1 MYRFFPPFATRLL
14 LALPLLCLYV
24 QVNAQSKKGFSKLE
38 AGKFDAAHAAFVKD
52 TAHAELRAVA
62 FFGLAKV
69 WSDDKNPAR
78 NYRQA
83 MQFQQRSVQAWKPL
97 NYTQRTALTKKF
109 KVTQATAEQ
118 YSSTM
123 ASNAW
128 RNAEKTTDL
137 RVIDEFV
144 EVFPKKSSS
153 IERKARAKQS
163 ELIGSGIA
171 AVVAGEPVSYADQ
184 VYLYNK
190 HGEYLRNKLPN
201 SVEPLE
207 TRMFQTFL
215 TERGVDPIQDFYR
228 DNAQHPLVNDEGRA
242 AFPAAYKSLQLTEK
256 IAFLTEFPASGF
268 NTVLR
273 QQAAELYKQS
283 PPDEAARA
291 QMTEPQRAALADVEW
306 EASGKSLD
314 ISRPFSRDQH
324 AMWSTYIRRKAPAYS
339 AFEATEKMYKYYVS
353 ERDWAAATSLLEEA
367 RPLFKDRGNWFDDRL
382 AIVGG
387 PVTGVTSTR
396 LGPAINSA
404 ADEYVPVITA
414 DGKKLYF
421 GGRDRSDGVYGED
434 VFVSTLSD
442 TGWTKAQLVRELS
455 DDGNEA
461 ALSLTADGN
470 NMLQFRDGKPYQSAK
485 TASGWSTPT
494 PLDVEVSAF
503 SWVGLVQITAG
514 SQVMILEVRGGN
526 KGGIDLYLSKRN
538 EYGMWDKP
546 VPIEALNTS
555 GDERSPFLHPDLR
568 TLYFSCDERPGLGN
582 LDVFKTTRLDD
593 TWLNWSRPENLGK
606 EINTPGQDWGYV
618 VSTDGKTA
626 WFATQ
631 TDNGGQDIFS
641 VTLPESARPD
651 SVKTVELVV
660 RDESGKPMTDGKI
673 LMKDATTGQLF
684 GSYVPDPSGE
694 ATFVPVPADRQ
705 YILVFEKE
713 GYLPQTAPVAAPTA
727 ESPVV
732 NLTWNAPKMKEG
744 VTQELNIFF
753 DYNQASLRPESNA
766 ELMQMAGMM
775 QKNPT
780 FNLKLLGYTD
790 NSGSSAYNLDLS
802 KRRAEAART
811 ALVGLGVAPERIS
824 AEGLGEADPVAPNTT
839 ETNRARNRRVMM
851 QLVKK

>member
-1 MYRFFPPFATRLL
+1 MPPNAMRLL
-14 LALPLLCLYV
+14 LALPLLCLFIS
-24 QVNAQSKKGFSKLE
+24 VNAQSKKGFSKLE
-38 AGKFDAAHAAFVKD
+38 AGKFDAAHAAFAKD
-52 TAHAELRAVA
+52 TANAELRAVA
-62 FFGLAKV
+62 FYGLAKV

-78 NYRQA
+78 DYRRA
-83 MQFQQRSVQAWKPL
+83 MQFQQRSVQCWKPL
-97 NYTQRTALTKKF
+97 NFAQRTELTKKF
-109 KVTQATAEQ
+109 KVTQSTAEQ
-118 YSSTM
+118 YGRTM

-128 RNAEKTTDL
+128 RIAEKTTEL
-137 RVIDEFV
+137 RVIDEYI
-144 EVFPKKSSS
+144 EVFPKNTSSVD
-153 IERKARAKQS
+153 RRARTKQS
-163 ELIGSGIA
+163 QLIAVEADALTSGSE
-171 AVVAGEPVSYADQ
+171 VAYADL

-190 HGEYLRNKLPN
+190 HVEYLRNKMPN

-207 TRMFQTFL
+207 ARLIQSFL
-215 TERGVDPIQDFYR
+215 AERGIEPLEQFFR
-228 DNAQHPLVNDEGRA
+228 DNPQHPLGNDEGRT
-242 AFPAAYKSLQLTEK
+242 AFPAAYKGTQLADK
-256 IAFLTEFPASGF
+256 LAFLTEFPTSGF
-268 NTVLR
+268 NPVLR

-291 QMTEPQRAALADVEW
+291 GMSPQQRMALADVEW
-306 EASGKSLD
+306 EATGKSLD
-314 ISRPFSRDQH
+314 ISRPFSREQH
-324 AMWSTYIRRKAPAYS
+324 TMWSTYVRRTAPAYS
-339 AFEATEKMYKYYVS
+339 AFEAMEKMYKYYVA
-353 ERDWAAATSLLEEA
+353 ERDWSAATALLEENK
-367 RPLFKDRGNWFDDRL
+367 PLFKERGEWFDDRL

-387 PVTGVTSTR
+387 PVTGATSIR
-396 LGPAINSA
+396 LGPAINTA

-421 GGRDRSDGVYGED
+421 GGRDRTDGVDGED
-434 VFVSTLSD
+434 VFLSAWSD
-442 TGWTKAQLVRELS
+442 TGWTTAQLVRELS

-470 NMLQFRDGKPYQSAK
+470 TMLQFRDGKPFQSAK
-485 TASGWSTPT
+485 TASGWSVPT
-494 PLDVEVSAF
+494 PLDVDVSGF
-503 SWVGLVQITAG
+503 FWVGLVQITAG
-514 SQVMILEVRGGN
+514 SQVMIFEVKGGH
-526 KGGIDLYLSKRN
+526 KGGIDLYIAKRN
-538 EYGMWDKP
+538 EFGLWDKP
-546 VPIEALNTS
+546 VPIEALNTR

-568 TLYFSCDERPGLGN
+568 TLYFSCDERPGMGN

-641 VTLPESARPD
+641 VILPESARPD

-660 RDESGKPMTDGKI
+660 RDETGKAMTDGKI
-673 LMKDATTGQLF
+673 LMKDATTGELF
-684 GSYVPDPSGE
+684 GTYVPDPTGE

-705 YILVFEKE
+705 YILVFEKD
-713 GYLPQTAPVAAPTA
+713 GYLPQTAPVVASSS

-766 ELMQMAGMM
+766 ELMQMASMM
-775 QKNPT
+775 QKNKV
-780 FNLKLLGYTD
+780 FNVKLLGYTD
-790 NSGSSAYNLDLS
+790 DSGASAYNLDLS

-811 ALVGLGVAPERIS
+811 ALIGLGVAPERIS

-839 ETNRARNRRVMM
+839 EANRARNRRVMM
-851 QLVKK
+851 QLVKQ